1 MKTFKTI
8 EIEEAREHAKIKM
21 LGIDAAINLFLDELE
36 SIVSDLDHY
45 MEMRNRMM
53 EEDYKSEYC
62 NKNKW
67 N

>member
-45 MEMRNRMM
+45 MEMRNRM
-53 EEDYKSEYC
+53 EEDYKSEYIKK
-62 NKNKW
+62 KNKW